1 MPYPVWP
8 RGQLAPRYKP
18 SSDFRLTRKSL
29 GLAAHVGQV
38 PHPALKP
45 ADYITVPEAN
55 ALPQELPE
63 ILGDFLTR
71 HPDAGVVALSEPGY
85 LAAGEIHPALVGR
98 PAPPPMSD
106 LSGEGRLAVLSC
118 LRRAR
123 DQGTAHQVVE
133 IDGAA
138 VHLSTVAMIG
148 TPLVVLVSHPTQGIG
163 PLSASVSSEQVSTL
177 SGSLDAEFRIDDI
190 DGEVRPFADQSAA
203 DLVGRQFTDIVD
215 GASFGTTIDCILEA
229 KTLGASSC
237 DIQLRIPSHEQMYRL
252 TILRSQDVLNFSM
265 VERSSIVH
273 SADLEDRSQMNNFVD
288 SSHHGF
294 FRVSATGE
302 LLYKNARLDE
312 LFDRCFQ
319 TLEDFGSINTI
330 GGARLVDVVTDE
342 LRVGS
347 ECIIDVKVDTS
358 ESPRMIRLR
367 VHRTVGLDD
376 RPEYSGSAEDITEIL
391 ARETKLEQEALT
403 DPMTGVANRRGL
415 ESRVDQLLAAS
426 PFSPFALLLC
436 DLDGFKQVND
446 SLGHEAGDTVI
457 QEVGHRLTAI
467 SRDADL
473 VARLGGDE
481 FVVVAPNMTDYDEA
495 MEFAERIL
503 PQLRQPYHLGDT
515 QIELSGSV
523 GVALASEAMP
533 THSLLQ
539 MADHA
544 MYEAKRAGRNQAVAY
559 HTPDSTTTI
568 SPLALRRDLRRA
580 ITHNGLDL
588 AFQPIYAI
596 DNLEHAESAEVLLRW
611 DHPIQGH
618 IEPSTMVTIA
628 EQSGLIRDLG
638 EWIITE
644 SIKTAASVNED
655 ADRPISIAVN
665 VSALQVGRPDFVDMV
680 AANLDFHDLA
690 PTSLTIELTESYLI
704 DRMEHARE
712 SIDALTDFGV
722 RLAIDDFG
730 TGYSS
735 FEYLLTLPVYAVKI
749 DPSFTR
755 RLTEPRGSAMLRGL
769 SRACRELDM
778 LVVAEGI
785 ETIEQLQAAR
795 EAGVT
800 HAQGYLLGMPVS
812 TSSLGMR
819 ANSAAPRV
827 A

>member
-1 MPYPVWP
+1 
-8 RGQLAPRYKP
+8 
-18 SSDFRLTRKSL
+18 
-29 GLAAHVGQV
+29 
-38 PHPALKP
+38 
-45 ADYITVPEAN
+45 
-55 ALPQELPE
+55 
-63 ILGDFLTR
+63 
-71 HPDAGVVALSEPGY
+71 
-85 LAAGEIHPALVGR
+85 
-98 PAPPPMSD
+98 MSD

-133 IDGAA
+133 IDGAE

-215 GASFGTTIDCILEA
+215 DASFGTTIDCILEA

-237 DIQLRIPSHEQMYRL
+237 DIQLRIPSHGQMYRL

-273 SADLEDRSQMNNFVD
+273 SADLEDRSQLNNFAD

-415 ESRVDQLLAAS
+415 ESRVDQLLTAS
-426 PFSPFALLLC
+426 SFSPFALLLC

-644 SIKTAASVNED
+644 SIKTAASVNAD

-690 PTSLTIELTESYLI
+690 PASLTIELTESYLI

-755 RLTEPRGSAMLRGL
+755 RLTQPRGSAMLRGL

>member
-1 MPYPVWP
+1 M
-8 RGQLAPRYKP
+8 
-18 SSDFRLTRKSL
+18 
-29 GLAAHVGQV
+29 
-38 PHPALKP
+38 
-45 ADYITVPEAN
+45 PEAN
-55 ALPQELPE
+55 ALPQQLPE

-133 IDGAA
+133 IDGAE

-215 GASFGTTIDCILEA
+215 DASFGTTIDCILEA

-237 DIQLRIPSHEQMYRL
+237 DIQLRIPSHGQMYRL

-273 SADLEDRSQMNNFVD
+273 SADLEDRSQMNNFAD

-319 TLEDFGSINTI
+319 TLEDFGSLNTI

-415 ESRVDQLLAAS
+415 ESRVDQLLTAS
-426 PFSPFALLLC
+426 SFSPFALLLC

-457 QEVGHRLTAI
+457 QEVGHRLAAI

-644 SIKTAASVNED
+644 SIKTAASVNAD

-680 AANLDFHDLA
+680 AANLDLHDLA
-690 PTSLTIELTESYLI
+690 PASLTIELTESYLI

-755 RLTEPRGSAMLRGL
+755 RLTQPRGSAMLRGL